1 MHIGSK
7 EFLYTATGARRFAAK
22 WAFAGWL
29 CGLLQ
34 GAVAVLLWMLWIG
47 GGA

>member
-1 MHIGSK
+1 MNIGSK

-22 WAFAGWL
+22 WTLAGWL